1 MMKNKTKNL
10 ANDVGF
16 NHTPFALFRVPSK
29 NLVKQVVFS
38 PQEKVDW
45 NLECCSEMS
54 IEHEELFQTKGCAT
68 RSSPTPWPKAH
79 HNMTWRKKMGPMSLD
94 PGHIVMFFW
103 HDVGKVLI
111 GHIKPKSFGQR
122 LELGSSEPVQ
132 VQRVSHGFFERNIRK
147 LVGWS
152 ATSRVL

>member
-1 MMKNKTKNL
+1 MPYHKSFKDDYEDLLHMMKNKTKNL

-16 NHTPFALFRVPSK
+16 NHAPFALFRVPSK

-68 RSSPTPWPKAH
+68 RSSPTPWPKGH
-79 HNMTWRKKMGPMSLD
+79 HNMTCSEEDGT
-94 PGHIVMFFW
+94 
-103 HDVGKVLI
+103 DVYLI
-111 GHIKPKSFGQR
+111 QGI
-122 LELGSSEPVQ
+122 L
-132 VQRVSHGFFERNIRK
+132 
-147 LVGWS
+147 
-152 ATSRVL
+152 